1 MIFQAGVATELE
13 LARGLNAA
21 RKEFKMAPR
30 KSELLQV
37 YLGLVSRGELPVSEG
52 LRKALVKKASK
63 SKSGV
68 LVITVLTSPHP
79 EYTDPDSG
87 RRVRQAFSCEWNC
100 YYCPDEPGQPR
111 SYLHDEPSVLRAN
124 MNQFDPVLQ
133 FANRAATLAQNGH
146 PVDKVTQRAHVGSR
160 SHLQHRK
167 PWFLVWR
174 GTICLT
180 CSHM

>member
-1 MIFQAGVATELE
+1 MAWAK
-13 LARGLNAA
+13 RGAQSVQDG
-21 RKEFKMAPR
+21 PR

-63 SKSGV
+63 SESGV

-79 EYTDPDSG
+79 EYTDPDSK

-124 MNQFDPVLQ
+124 MNQFDPGPGRPGRPGRPFKRVDPFSRIWVVLVGQ
-133 FANRAATLAQNGH
+133 CCSLRTVRPRWHRTAT
-146 PVDKVTQRAHVGSR
+146 PSTR
-160 SHLQHRK
+160 
-167 PWFLVWR
+167 
-174 GTICLT
+174 
-180 CSHM
+180 